1 MADKTALQESSQ
13 ALFCAIADF
22 VGVNESN
29 KLLDLKKFNSYL
41 DFKQKNKKL
50 IENSSLRITTPG
62 VNLKMIEDFL
72 VSNNDWYIS
81 SLLIAN
87 ALVKEISNIDSD
99 FKIKAVGFQN
109 LYYFRGDQDIMGNI
123 QKLFTIANES
133 PMTKKKQV
141 SFGNVNKW
149 SPADIYLASD
159 KAKKQFKDALSK
171 ATPKAFTFSS
181 LNILTSDLIDSGD
194 LLPLSLKKTTNT
206 VTFQRVNFDRKKELE
221 TIKKLSVTGVSDWKK
236 YVPVKYPIKG
246 ETRDL
251 KVRLSIGGDLK
262 IRHDPS
268 TGKFVA
274 EFVVQGAEA
283 RGGGIGSIKIFCE
296 ILDFV
301 DSALAAK
308 VLNAFKTSEKDYYKK
323 MEPIDKLRVA
333 LDKKDPK
340 IFTHKR
346 GEISGLTVVNTVMP
360 LLKSFFGTK
369 NNKVNDFIR
378 LTFEYV
384 TSRTEL
390 SGKFVI
396 AK

>member
-159 KAKKQFKDALSK
+159 RAKKQFKDALSK

>member
-22 VGVNESN
+22 LGVNESS
-29 KLLDLKKFNSYL
+29 KILDLKKFNSYL

-50 IENSSLRITTPG
+50 IENSSIRIATPG
-62 VNLKMIEDFL
+62 VNLKMIEEFL
-72 VSNNDWYIS
+72 VTNNEWYIS

-87 ALVKEISNIDSD
+87 ALVKEISNIDTD

-109 LYYFRGDQDIMGNI
+109 LYYFRGDDEVMGNI

-133 PMTKKKQV
+133 PMTAKKQV

-149 SPADIYLASD
+149 NPADIYLASD
-159 KAKKQFKDALSK
+159 KAKKQFKDTLSK
-171 ATPKAFTFSS
+171 AKPKAFTFSS

-194 LLPLSLKKTTNT
+194 LLPLSLKKTTST

-221 TIKKLSVTGVSDWKK
+221 TLKKLSVTGVSEWKK

-251 KVRLSIGGDLK
+251 KVRLSLGGDLK

-296 ILDFV
+296 LLGFV
-301 DSALAAK
+301 DSALATK
-308 VLNAFKTSEKDYYKK
+308 VLNTFKSSEKDYYKK
-323 MEPIDKLRVA
+323 MEPIEKMRVA

-340 IFTHKR
+340 IFVHKR
-346 GEISGLTVVNTVMP
+346 GEISGLTVVNNVMP
-360 LLKSFFGTK
+360 ILKNWFATK
-369 NNKVNDFIR
+369 DSKVNDFVR

-384 TSRTEL
+384 TSRTQL